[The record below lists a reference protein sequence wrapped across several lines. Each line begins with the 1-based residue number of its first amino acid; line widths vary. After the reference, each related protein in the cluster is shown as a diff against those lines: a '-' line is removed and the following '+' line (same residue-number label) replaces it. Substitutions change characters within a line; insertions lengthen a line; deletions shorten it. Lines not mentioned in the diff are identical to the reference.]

1 MFHSLSSFFLAALL
15 LLATSSVVSAADA
28 PKFDV
33 EKSCRASFSAD
44 AGGADKQSVS
54 SCVSD
59 EKAAGDTISKDWASY
74 PGRDREHC
82 QQLATLGGTPS
93 YVEMLTCLQI
103 ARDTKTLPADIRKS
117 GIPKQ

>member
-1 MFHSLSSFFLAALL
+1 MFRSLSAIIIAAPFLFVAP
-15 LLATSSVVSAADA
+15 SIVSAADA

-44 AGGADKQSVS
+44 AGGADRQRVS

-59 EKAAGDTISKDWASY
+59 EKTAGDTITKDWASY

-103 ARDTKTLPADIRKS
+103 ARDTKTLPADIKKS
-117 GIPKQ
+117 GIPK